1 MKNLKRILNLLS
13 KTLVLSWITYQGFLP
28 GITSSTDVLTEYH
41 LELGCV
47 QELLF
52 YEGRNTGYSG
62 MTKIAQVL
70 QNRKNSNKFQGTY
83 CKVSKAKYQF
93 SFHQDKHKQYVDK
106 RPYSLDSTA
115 WDTAGTIAYL
125 TVNNELNDPFK
136 AFGVGTVMY
145 YCTTEVK
152 PSWSLKMRKV
162 LSDKYHNFF
171 KEHQKA
177 KNK

>member
-1 MKNLKRILNLLS
+1 MKTPKRILNLLS

-41 LELGCV
+41 LELACV

-83 CKVSKAKYQF
+83 CKVSKAKAQF

-115 WDTAGTIAYL
+115 WHTAGTIAYL
-125 TVNNELNDPFK
+125 TVNNELQDPFK
-136 AFGVGTVMY
+136 SFGVGTVMY
-145 YCTTEVK
+145 YHTKEVK
-152 PSWSLKMRKV
+152 PSWSLKMKQV
-162 LSDKYHNFF
+162 LTDRYHVFL
-171 KEHQKA
+171 KEHSKGKA
-177 KNK
+177 K